1 MIRLDRVSKVFGQ
14 TVAVDA
20 VTLEVA
26 AGEVCVL
33 LGPSGSTMKAAHPGH
48 PPKPLILR
56 CERSEPR
63 RTHRVGA
70 APDRRCVLRGSSL
83 RSSHLSMRRLVMA
96 GDPGLR
102 P

>member
-20 VTLEVA
+20 VTMEVA

-33 LGPSGSTMKAAHPGH
+33 LGPAGSTMKAAHPSH

-63 RTHRVGA
+63 RTHPCRCRVDGVRA
-70 APDRRCVLRGSSL
+70 SRLACG
-83 RSSHLSMRRLVMA
+83 SHLSMRRLVMA
-96 GDPGLR
+96 TRRGLDS
-102 P
+102 